1 MKVVVW
7 GDILENDV
15 GGGVF
20 CVMEMNFEK
29 REWYML
35 CYDIDAAGLKYVV
48 GIAARKLGRLCQTDT
63 PIESFRH

>member
-1 MKVVVW
+1 VIK
-7 GDILENDV
+7 
-15 GGGVF
+15 
-20 CVMEMNFEK
+20 MNFEK